1 MPGDLLVMM
10 DTDSRMYPIG
20 ARVSLRLINR
30 TGRPVRYNLCRSSLE
45 RFNTEGDWRMAR
57 ETLEDAC
64 TAELRTLGPGQ
75 SAQFSFNAQTRAPPG
90 EYRVRTTLEGLADGS
105 RLDVVS
111 NRFMLTRDG
120 D

>member
-1 MPGDLLVMM
+1 ML
-10 DTDSRMYPIG
+10 DTDLRSYPMGTRIS
-20 ARVSLRLINR
+20 VRLVNR

-45 RFNTEGDWRMAR
+45 RLNTEGDWRQAR
-57 ETLEDAC
+57 ETLADTC
-64 TAELRTLGPGQ
+64 TVELRTLGPGQ
-75 SAQFSFNAQTRAPPG
+75 IAQFAFDATALRQPG
-90 EYRVRTTLEGLADGS
+90 EYRIRTGLEAIVDGS

>member
-1 MPGDLLVMM
+1 MM
-10 DTDSRMYPIG
+10 DTDRPSYPMS
-20 ARVSLRLINR
+20 ARVSVRLVNR

-45 RFNTEGDWRMAR
+45 RLSTEGDWRQAR
-57 ETLEDAC
+57 ETLADTC

-75 SAQFSFNAQTRAPPG
+75 SAQFVFNADTRRPPG
-90 EYRVRTTLEGLADGS
+90 EYRVRTTLEGLGDGA
-105 RLDVVS
+105 RLNVVS